1 MSTGSDQDG
10 FKVPSLPIS
19 KAKPLEDIKKNET
32 PQQEAEQ
39 ASKLDDTVT
48 THTEDKL
55 SEIENEQAKPP
66 SEGNLSFAV
75 ILPNLVPTGLTT
87 LYIIWSILYM

>member
-1 MSTGSDQDG
+1 MSTSSDQDG

-19 KAKPLEDIKKNET
+19 KAKPLEGNEKNET

-48 THTEDKL
+48 THTEDKH
-55 SEIENEQAKPP
+55 SETENTEQAKLP
-66 SEGNLSFAV
+66 SEGNLSFVV
-75 ILPNLVPTGLTT
+75 ILTNLVPTGLTT
-87 LYIIWSILYM
+87 LRSI

>member
-1 MSTGSDQDG
+1 MSTSSDQDG

-19 KAKPLEDIKKNET
+19 RAKPLEDNEKNET

-55 SEIENEQAKPP
+55 SEAENTEQAKPP

-75 ILPNLVPTGLTT
+75 ILTNLVSTGLTT
-87 LYIIWSILYM
+87 LRSI

>member
-1 MSTGSDQDG
+1 MSTSSDQDG

-19 KAKPLEDIKKNET
+19 KAKPLEGNEKNET

-55 SEIENEQAKPP
+55 SETENTEQAKPP

-75 ILPNLVPTGLTT
+75 ILTNLVPTSLTT
-87 LYIIWSILYM
+87 LRSI